1 MPVTC
6 RTRLSSSRVGSTVS
20 AWLPSLAASAAA
32 RLGDD
37 EHSAVLG
44 VGRSSGERPQGVAV
58 TLPEH
63 AACDI
68 VEPLTPQPLLGQP
81 RRSELHR
88 RQRDAG
94 VVELPGAIADNEEL
108 EHRFRRS
115 WVVRPLPSESVRL
128 GAVG

>member
-6 RTRLSSSRVGSTVS
+6 WTKLSSSPGRLDGQR
-20 AWLPSLAASAAA
+20 LASKPGCLGGRAF
-32 RLGDD
+32 GDD

-44 VGRSSGERPQGVAV
+44 VGRSRGERPQGVAV

-63 AACDI
+63 TACDI

-81 RRSELHR
+81 RRSELYR

-94 VVELPGAIADNEEL
+94 VVELPDAIADNEEL

-115 WVVRPLPSESVRL
+115 WVVRSLPSESVRL
-128 GAVG
+128 AAVG